1 MLLVLQ
7 ADLVAD
13 YVNVPLCLIY
23 TSRNENR
30 FEKFLSQS
38 VGWRRL
44 NPNRV
49 FHEFVNIFVAG
60 IPFGVI

>member
-7 ADLVAD
+7 ADSVAD
-13 YVNVPLCLIY
+13 YVNAPLCLIY

-30 FEKFLSQS
+30 FGKILSQS
-38 VGWRRL
+38 AGWRRL

-49 FHEFVNIFVAG
+49 YHEFVNIFVVD
-60 IPFGVI
+60 IPFDVI